1 MFILLTNEDN
11 EKVYVDIDK
20 ICYFQKT
27 EVVPDFNPY
36 EDHEPI
42 EVTEIGFV
50 GEDSIFVKEPVET
63 VAGLIG
69 KSIRQLKDIMRKSSK
84 EEK

>member
-1 MFILLTNEDN
+1 MFILLTNEDD

-27 EVVPDFNPY
+27 EDVPDFNPY

-50 GEDSIFVKEPVET
+50 GGDSIYVLESVEK
-63 VAGLIG
+63 VASRI
-69 KSIRQLKDIMRKSSK
+69 KHTRR
-84 EEK
+84 EK